1 MPDTESADPG
11 PVPENDERLLAS
23 RVVAMPENTNAAG
36 DIFGGW
42 LMSQVDLAG
51 STLATKIAQGRVAT
65 VAVNHFHFIKPVFV
79 GDLVSCWA
87 RLERIGNTSIT
98 IRIEVDAE
106 RMRSS
111 HECVRVA
118 EAAFTY
124 VALDADGRPR
134 RVEP

>member
-1 MPDTESADPG
+1 MPDTETG
-11 PVPENDERLLAS
+11 ERMLAC

-42 LMSQVDLAG
+42 LLSQVDLAG
-51 STLATKIAQGRVAT
+51 STLAVKIAQGRVAT
-65 VAVNHFHFIKPVFV
+65 VAVKHFHFIKPVLV

-87 RLERIGNTSIT
+87 QVERIGNTSIT

-111 HECVRVA
+111 HDCERVA

-124 VALDADGRPR
+124 VALDAAGRPR
-134 RVEP
+134 PVVP

>member
-1 MPDTESADPG
+1 MQDTDRNA
-11 PVPENDERLLAS
+11 RMLTC

-42 LMSQVDLAG
+42 LLSQVDLAG
-51 STLATKIAQGRVAT
+51 STLAVKIASGRVAT
-65 VAVNHFHFIKPVFV
+65 VAVNHFQFIKPVLV

-87 RLERIGNTSIT
+87 QVDQIGRTSIR
-98 IRIEVDAE
+98 IRVEVDAE

-111 HECVRVA
+111 HNTVRVA
-118 EAAFTY
+118 DATFTY

-134 RVEP
+134 PVLE

>member
-1 MPDTESADPG
+1 MQDTEIH
-11 PVPENDERLLAS
+11 ERVLTC

-42 LMSQVDLAG
+42 LLSQVDLAG
-51 STLATKIAQGRVAT
+51 STLAVKISSGRVAT
-65 VAVNHFHFIKPVFV
+65 VAVNHFQFIKPVLV

-87 RLERIGNTSIT
+87 QLEHIGNTSIR

-111 HECVRVA
+111 HNKERVA
-118 EAAFTY
+118 EASFTY
-124 VALDADGRPR
+124 VALDAQGQPRP
-134 RVEP
+134 VLP

>member
-1 MPDTESADPG
+1 MQDIE
-11 PVPENDERLLAS
+11 ENGRMLTC

-42 LMSQVDLAG
+42 LLSQVDLAG
-51 STLATKIAQGRVAT
+51 STLAVKVSSGRVAT
-65 VAVNHFHFIKPVFV
+65 VAVNHFQFIKPVLV

-87 RLERIGNTSIT
+87 QVDHIGNTSIR

-111 HECVRVA
+111 HDKERVA
-118 EAAFTY
+118 EATFTY
-124 VALDADGRPR
+124 VALDTQGRPR
-134 RVEP
+134 AVVS

>member
-1 MPDTESADPG
+1 MPDTDT
-11 PVPENDERLLAS
+11 NQRLLAC
-23 RVVAMPENTNAAG
+23 RVVAMPQNTNAAG

-42 LMSQVDLAG
+42 LLSQVDLAG
-51 STLATKIAQGRVAT
+51 STLAVKLSGGRVAT

-134 RVEP
+134 PVAP

>member
-1 MPDTESADPG
+1 MQDIDRSA
-11 PVPENDERLLAS
+11 RMLTC

-42 LMSQVDLAG
+42 LLSQVDLAG
-51 STLATKIAQGRVAT
+51 STLAVKVASGRVAT
-65 VAVNHFHFIKPVFV
+65 VAVNHFQFIKPVLV

-87 RLERIGNTSIT
+87 QVDQIGKTSIR

-111 HECVRVA
+111 HNTVRVA
-118 EAAFTY
+118 DATFTY
-124 VALDADGRPR
+124 VALDAEGRPR
-134 RVEP
+134 PVLG

>member
-1 MPDTESADPG
+1 MPDTEPH
-11 PVPENDERLLAS
+11 ERVLTC

-42 LMSQVDLAG
+42 LLSQVDLAG
-51 STLATKIAQGRVAT
+51 STLAVKISSGRVAT
-65 VAVNHFHFIKPVFV
+65 VAVNHFHFIKPVLV

-87 RLERIGNTSIT
+87 QLEHIGNTSIR

-111 HECVRVA
+111 HDKERVA
-118 EAAFTY
+118 EASFTY
-124 VALDADGRPR
+124 VALDAQGRPR
-134 RVEP
+134 AIEP

>member
-1 MPDTESADPG
+1 MPDTETS
-11 PVPENDERLLAS
+11 ERMLTC

-42 LMSQVDLAG
+42 LLSQVDLAG
-51 STLATKIAQGRVAT
+51 STLAVKITGGRVAT
-65 VAVNHFHFIKPVFV
+65 VAVNHFHFIKPVYV

-87 RLERIGNTSIT
+87 QLERIGTTSIA

-106 RMRSS
+106 RMRNS

-124 VALDADGRPR
+124 VALDAEGHPRPAR
-134 RVEP
+134 P

>member
-1 MPDTESADPG
+1 MPDTE
-11 PVPENDERLLAS
+11 NRERMLTC

-42 LMSQVDLAG
+42 LLSQVDLAG
-51 STLATKIAQGRVAT
+51 STLAVKLCEGRVAT

-87 RLERIGNTSIT
+87 QLERIGNTSIT

-111 HECVRVA
+111 HECVRAA
-118 EAAFTY
+118 EATFTY
-124 VALDADGRPR
+124 VALDAEGRPR
-134 RVEP
+134 PVRP

>member
-1 MPDTESADPG
+1 MPDTESG
-11 PVPENDERLLAS
+11 ERMLTC

-42 LMSQVDLAG
+42 LLSQVDLAG
-51 STLATKIAQGRVAT
+51 STLAVKIAQGRVAT
-65 VAVNHFHFIKPVFV
+65 VAVNHFRFIKPVLV

-87 RLERIGNTSIT
+87 QLERIGNTSIT

-111 HECVRVA
+111 HHCERVA

-124 VALDADGRPR
+124 VALDAEGRPR
-134 RVEP
+134 PVGP